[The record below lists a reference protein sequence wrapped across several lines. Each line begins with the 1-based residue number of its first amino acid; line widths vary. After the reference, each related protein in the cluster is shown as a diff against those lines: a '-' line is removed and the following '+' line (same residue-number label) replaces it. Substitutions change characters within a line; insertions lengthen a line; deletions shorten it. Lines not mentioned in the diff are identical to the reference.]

1 MVLLLEICFHQLR
14 GLLSKRLSVVMVV
27 QLGQP
32 WLEDGVSLLMR
43 VSLRGSHS
51 SSHSQQSRLRRES
64 RPRRQ
69 SRHLNHSYATLVV
82 PVL

>member
-1 MVLLLEICFHQLR
+1 MQREEVLGVVLSLQISFHQLR
-14 GLLSKRLSVVMVV
+14 GPLPRRLSVVMVV

-51 SSHSQQSRLRRES
+51 SRHSRQSRLRRES
-64 RPRRQ
+64 RQRR
-69 SRHLNHSYATLVV
+69 
-82 PVL
+82 